1 MKRVD
6 GVVPYGVSSNSEWN
20 STLPSKLTTATISD
34 TVISRLRDAIAETA
48 NTSLITMDGERDGG
62 KGDVIRSQ
70 RWNKFAHVRVDGNG
84 VVWVLSCAA
93 KIGVSLP
100 SLHDEVEEERKNDA
114 LVGVNGV
121 VVKREKK
128 VLMRD
133 AVGGVLFAA
142 TKIFLDRLLNAAVKA
157 ARRDQFGRDST
168 TPGFKLAVQTKEC
181 LLVPLHLRRAVLEE
195 QKFDFLCGIRKPI
208 KKT

>member
-1 MKRVD
+1 MD
-6 GVVPYGVSSNSEWN
+6 GVVVSCSVIFIVVYVCLFSPKLYMLHWVDFCLITKPYGVSSNSEWN

-133 AVGGVLFAA
+133 AVGGVLFAVSC
-142 TKIFLDRLLNAAVKA
+142 R
-157 ARRDQFGRDST
+157 
-168 TPGFKLAVQTKEC
+168 C
-181 LLVPLHLRRAVLEE
+181 
-195 QKFDFLCGIRKPI
+195 C
-208 KKT
+208 